1 LRYPCRWI
9 VPREGAKTKALVE
22 ATQSRDARRT
32 GEFDLIVRTLVS
44 EKGKWNGCAEGI
56 YQLQLLVPWIPST
69 NNTRMAKKEVRRIS
83 N

>member
-1 LRYPCRWI
+1 

-44 EKGKWNGCAEGI
+44 DRGNGTVVQRVEGI

-69 NNTRMAKKEVRRIS
+69 NNTRIAKKEVRRIS